1 MATTIMENTHSDAPH
16 VSYAK
21 MPMDI
26 SSVQAEGVSLVEHN
40 KNICAVPWMSESD
53 ETSAM
58 TPTRT
63 QLTMALNGLGSARL
77 DEPFRRAF
85 GDHNLH
91 RAMSGIAI
99 KPGVFALMV
108 ELLEKRVGLG
118 FHLLSHFLPLLIPK
132 PRSFDSLSHAFQ

>member
-1 MATTIMENTHSDAPH
+1 MERISAHSDAPH

-21 MPMDI
+21 T
-26 SSVQAEGVSLVEHN
+26 SVDNPLARTECGPLVEHN
-40 KNICAVPWMSESD
+40 ENICAVPWITDSD

-63 QLTMALNGLGSARL
+63 QLKMALNGLGSARL

-91 RAMSGIAI
+91 RAMSGIGI

-108 ELLEKRVGLG
+108 ELLEKRGVEFREDGSVKVPEHDDRL
-118 FHLLSHFLPLLIPK
+118 
-132 PRSFDSLSHAFQ
+132 